1 MEEYKVG
8 EVFQFGKIKLKC
20 VESIDTDCRGCVL
33 SETSHCRKFMSHCH
47 KFHRSDE
54 KDVIFIEVKE
64 EKNGSI
70 SNRGRQE
77 RLKETSQG
85 CHTA

>member
-8 EVFQFGKIKLKC
+8 EVFQFGKKKLKC

-54 KDVIFIEVKE
+54 KNVIFIELKE
-64 EKNGSI
+64 ENNGSI
-70 SNRGRQE
+70 S
-77 RLKETSQG
+77 K
-85 CHTA
+85 

>member
-20 VESIDTDCRGCVL
+20 VESMDVGCRGCVL

-77 RLKETSQG
+77 RLEETSQG